1 MYFAYG
7 EKEMEYLSRRDKKL
21 AEVIEKVGHVNREV
35 DTDLFS
41 SVVHHIIGQ
50 QISMKAQATIWQRM
64 RQDLGTVCAESILEA
79 GIPKLQ
85 SYGMTFRK
93 AEYLTDFAQ
102 KVQAKEF
109 DLEGIW
115 QKSDEEAIRELSALK
130 GIGVW
135 TAEMILLFCMQR
147 PDVFSYGDLA
157 ILRGLKILY
166 GKEEI
171 SREVFEIYR
180 KRFSPYGSVASL
192 YLWAVS
198 GGAVP
203 GMQEYTWHYESPLG
217 GITMASDGEALTGL
231 WFDGQKYFAETLASY
246 HEEKKLPVF
255 VQTKKW
261 LDLYFRGK
269 NPDFTPPL
277 RLKGSEFR
285 RKVWDILLEIPYGET
300 RTYGEIARKLAKE
313 TVGDSG
319 AADGGAKLAGD
330 SSIAGG
336 GAKLA
341 GDASAVGAGT
351 DPAGAS
357 SAAGTGKKLA
367 GDISA
372 ADAGEAPIKDSG
384 TMDTAAV
391 TTPKKA
397 GAKRHVCAQA
407 VGGAVGHN
415 PISLIVPCHRVV
427 GADGSMTGYAGGIDK
442 KGKLL
447 ELEQGAGSR

>member
-1 MYFAYG
+1 M
-7 EKEMEYLSRRDKKL
+7 
-21 AEVIEKVGHVNREV
+21 IEKVGHVNREV

-115 QKSDEEAIRELSALK
+115 QKSDEEVIRELSALK

-171 SREVFEIYR
+171 SREQFETYR

-217 GITMASDGEALTGL
+217 GIIMASDGEALTGL
-231 WFDGQKYFAETLASY
+231 WFDGQKYFADTLASY

-255 VQTKKW
+255 TQTKKW

-285 RKVWDILLEIPYGET
+285 RKVWNILLEIPYGET
-300 RTYGEIARKLAKE
+300 MTYGEIARKLAE
-313 TVGDSG
+313 APAGDSDT
-319 AADGGAKLAGD
+319 ADGGGDPAGDTGIAGAGVELAGD
-330 SSIAGG
+330 SSAVDGG
-336 GAKLA
+336 G
-341 GDASAVGAGT
+341 
-351 DPAGAS
+351 DPVGAS
-357 SAAGTGKKLA
+357 SIADVGVELA
-367 GDISA
+367 GYLSA
-372 ADAGEAPIKDSG
+372 ADAGA
-384 TMDTAAV
+384 T
-391 TTPKKA
+391 TTPKKV

>member
-7 EKEMEYLSRRDKKL
+7 EKETEYLSRRNKKL
-21 AEVIEKVGHVNREV
+21 AEVIKKVGHVNREV

-64 RQDLGTVCAESILEA
+64 RQDLGTVCAESILGA

-115 QKSDEEAIRELSALK
+115 QKSDEEVIRELSALK

-171 SREVFEIYR
+171 SREQFETYR

-217 GITMASDGEALTGL
+217 GIIMASDGEALTGL
-231 WFDGQKYFAETLASY
+231 WFDGQKYFADTLASY

-255 VQTKKW
+255 TQTKKW

-285 RKVWDILLEIPYGET
+285 RKVWDILLAIPYGET
-300 RTYGEIARKLAKE
+300 MTYGEIARKLAEE
-313 TVGDSG
+313 TAGDSDTV
-319 AADGGAKLAGD
+319 DGGGDPAGDTGIAGAGVELAGD
-330 SSIAGG
+330 SSAVGG
-336 GAKLA
+336 GGKLA
-341 GDASAVGAGT
+341 RDA
-351 DPAGAS
+351 
-357 SAAGTGKKLA
+357 SAAGTGA
-367 GDISA
+367 
-372 ADAGEAPIKDSG
+372 
-384 TMDTAAV
+384 T
-391 TTPKKA
+391 TTPKKV

>member
-1 MYFAYG
+1 M
-7 EKEMEYLSRRDKKL
+7 
-21 AEVIEKVGHVNREV
+21 
-35 DTDLFS
+35 
-41 SVVHHIIGQ
+41 
-50 QISMKAQATIWQRM
+50 
-64 RQDLGTVCAESILEA
+64 
-79 GIPKLQ
+79 
-85 SYGMTFRK
+85 
-93 AEYLTDFAQ
+93 TDFAQ

-109 DLEGIW
+109 DLDGIW
-115 QKSDEEAIRELSALK
+115 QKSDEEAIWELSALK

-171 SREVFEIYR
+171 SREQFETYR

-198 GGAVP
+198 GGVVP

-231 WFDGQKYFAETLASY
+231 WFDGQKYFADTLASY

-255 VQTKKW
+255 AQTKKW

-285 RKVWDILLEIPYGET
+285 RKVWDILLAIPYGET
-300 RTYGEIARKLAKE
+300 TTYGEIARKLAEE
-313 TVGDSG
+313 TVGDSS
-319 AADGGAKLAGD
+319 AAGGGAEHAGD
-330 SSIAGG
+330 SSIAGVG
-336 GAKLA
+336 VELA
-341 GDASAVGAGT
+341 GDSSVAGGGG

-357 SAAGTGKKLA
+357 SAA
-367 GDISA
+367 
-372 ADAGEAPIKDSG
+372 DAGGAPIKDSG
-384 TMDTAAV
+384 TIMDTAAV

-427 GADGSMTGYAGGIDK
+427 EADGSMTGYAGGIDK
-442 KGKLL
+442 KRKLL
-447 ELEQGAGSR
+447 ELEQGVGSR

>member
-7 EKEMEYLSRRDKKL
+7 EKETAYLSRRDKKL
-21 AEVIEKVGHVNREV
+21 AEVIEKVGHINREV

-64 RQDLGTVCAESILEA
+64 RRDLGTVCAESILAA

-109 DLEGIW
+109 DLVGIW
-115 QKSDEEAIRELSALK
+115 KKSDEEAIRELSALK

-157 ILRGLKILY
+157 ILRGLKIMY
-166 GKEEI
+166 GNEEI
-171 SREVFEIYR
+171 SCEQFEIYR

-203 GMQEYTWHYESPLG
+203 GMQEYTCQYESPLG

-231 WFDGQKYFAETLASY
+231 WFDGQKYFADTLASY
-246 HEEKKLPVF
+246 HEEKNLPAF
-255 VQTKKW
+255 AQTKKW

-285 RKVWDILLEIPYGET
+285 RKVWDILLAIPYGET
-300 RTYGEIARKLAKE
+300 MTYGEIARKLVEE
-313 TVGDSG
+313 TVGD
-319 AADGGAKLAGD
+319 
-330 SSIAGG
+330 I
-336 GAKLA
+336 
-341 GDASAVGAGT
+341 SAVG
-351 DPAGAS
+351 DGA
-357 SAAGTGKKLA
+357 
-367 GDISA
+367 
-372 ADAGEAPIKDSG
+372 
-384 TMDTAAV
+384 
-391 TTPKKA
+391 TTTRKEV
-397 GAKRHVCAQA
+397 GAKQHVCAQA

-442 KGKLL
+442 KVKLL
-447 ELEQGAGSR
+447 ELEQSAGSRQKYRSNGSNEQKRVKQKQA

>member
-7 EKEMEYLSRRDKKL
+7 EKETAYLSRRDKKL
-21 AEVIEKVGHVNREV
+21 AEVIEKVGHINREV

-64 RQDLGTVCAESILEA
+64 RQDLGTVCAESILAA

-115 QKSDEEAIRELSALK
+115 KKSDEEVIRELSALK

-157 ILRGLKILY
+157 ILRGLKIMY

-171 SREVFEIYR
+171 SREQFETYR

-203 GMQEYTWHYESPLG
+203 GMQEYTCHYESPLG

-231 WFDGQKYFAETLASY
+231 WFDGQKYFADTLASY
-246 HEEKKLPVF
+246 HEEKNLPVF
-255 VQTKKW
+255 AQTKKW

-285 RKVWDILLEIPYGET
+285 RKVWDILLAIPYGET
-300 RTYGEIARKLAKE
+300 MTYGEIARKLVEE
-313 TVGDSG
+313 TVGD
-319 AADGGAKLAGD
+319 
-330 SSIAGG
+330 I
-336 GAKLA
+336 
-341 GDASAVGAGT
+341 SAVG
-351 DPAGAS
+351 DGA
-357 SAAGTGKKLA
+357 
-367 GDISA
+367 
-372 ADAGEAPIKDSG
+372 
-384 TMDTAAV
+384 
-391 TTPKKA
+391 TTTRKEV
-397 GAKRHVCAQA
+397 GAKQHVCAQA

-442 KGKLL
+442 KVKLL
-447 ELEQGAGSR
+447 ELEQGAGSRQKYRIKGSNEQKRVKQKQA

>member
-7 EKEMEYLSRRDKKL
+7 EKETEYLSRRDKKL
-21 AEVIEKVGHVNREV
+21 AEVIEKVGHINREV

-147 PDVFSYGDLA
+147 PNIFSYGDLA

-171 SREVFEIYR
+171 SREQFETYR

-231 WFDGQKYFAETLASY
+231 WFDGQKYFADTLASY

-277 RLKGSEFR
+277 HLKGSEFR
-285 RKVWDILLEIPYGET
+285 RKVWDILLAIPYGET
-300 RTYGEIARKLAKE
+300 MTYGEIARKLAEE
-313 TVGDSG
+313 TVGG
-319 AADGGAKLAGD
+319 
-330 SSIAGG
+330 
-336 GAKLA
+336 
-341 GDASAVGAGT
+341 
-351 DPAGAS
+351 
-357 SAAGTGKKLA
+357 
-367 GDISA
+367 ISA
-372 ADAGEAPIKDSG
+372 ADAGV
-384 TMDTAAV
+384 T

-442 KGKLL
+442 KVKLL
-447 ELEQGAGSR
+447 KLEQGAGSRQKCRSNEQERVNRNRHKL

>member
-7 EKEMEYLSRRDKKL
+7 EKETEYLRKRDKKL
-21 AEVIEKVGHVNREV
+21 AEVIDKVGHIDREV

-50 QISMKAQATIWQRM
+50 QISTKAQATIWQRM
-64 RQDLGTVCAESILEA
+64 RRELGIVCAESILAA
-79 GIPKLQ
+79 GETKLQ

-93 AEYLTDFAQ
+93 AEYLTDFAK

-115 QKSDEEAIRELSALK
+115 EKSDEEAIRELSSLK

-157 ILRGLKILY
+157 ILRGMKILY

-171 SREVFEIYR
+171 SREFFETCR

-192 YLWAVS
+192 YLWAVA

-203 GMQEYTWHYESPLG
+203 GMKGYTWHYDSPLG
-217 GITMASDGEALTGL
+217 GIMLASDGEALTGL
-231 WFDGQKYFAETLASY
+231 WFDGQKYFADTLASY
-246 HEEKKLPVF
+246 HEEKNLPVF

-269 NPDFTPPL
+269 NPAFTPPL

-300 RTYGEIARKLAKE
+300 MTYGEIARKLAEE
-313 TVGDSG
+313 TVGG
-319 AADGGAKLAGD
+319 
-330 SSIAGG
+330 
-336 GAKLA
+336 
-341 GDASAVGAGT
+341 
-351 DPAGAS
+351 
-357 SAAGTGKKLA
+357 
-367 GDISA
+367 ISA
-372 ADAGEAPIKDSG
+372 ADAGV
-384 TMDTAAV
+384 T

-427 GADGSMTGYAGGIDK
+427 GVDGSMTGYAGGIDK
-442 KGKLL
+442 KRKLL
-447 ELEQGAGSR
+447 ELEQGAGSRQKCRSNGMQ